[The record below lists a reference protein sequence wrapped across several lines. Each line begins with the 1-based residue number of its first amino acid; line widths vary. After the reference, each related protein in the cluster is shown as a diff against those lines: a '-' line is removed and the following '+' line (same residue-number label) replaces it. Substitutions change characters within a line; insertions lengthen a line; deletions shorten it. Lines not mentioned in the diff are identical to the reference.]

1 LCLLSIFIKKNII
14 MEKKIVKLKESDIEK
29 LVLKI
34 LKEEDSS
41 NYPRREV
48 DRRKSNFR
56 RSDFEPYPREKEIQ
70 GVFGKYA
77 EELPPNLIQHM
88 RKNPETILTKLIDI
102 YGKDRVLDI
111 IYRNK

>member
-1 LCLLSIFIKKNII
+1 
-14 MEKKIVKLKESDIEK
+14 MEKKVIKLKESDLEK

-34 LKEEDSS
+34 LKEEKGES
-41 NYPRREV
+41 NLPRREM
-48 DRRKSNFR
+48 DRKASSFR
-56 RSDFEPYPREKEIQ
+56 RSDFEPYPREKELQ
-70 GVFGKYA
+70 NVFGKYS

-102 YGKDRVLDI
+102 YGKERVLDI